1 MNTNILKTRY
11 EMKRQKLAHEGIFSF
26 FSKFKKNQEDERRL
40 IKIKTI
46 KLRIYWV
53 HFLSLKKAIKT

>member
-11 EMKRQKLAHEGIFSF
+11 EMKRQKLAHEGIFYF
-26 FSKFKKNQEDERRL
+26 FSNITKKKNQQDQRRL

-46 KLRIYWV
+46 KLRTYWV
-53 HFLSLKKAIKT
+53 HF

>member
-1 MNTNILKTRY
+1 
-11 EMKRQKLAHEGIFSF
+11 MKRQKLAHEGIFSF
-26 FSKFKKNQEDERRL
+26 FSKLKKNQEDERRL

>member
-11 EMKRQKLAHEGIFSF
+11 EMKRQKLTHEGIFYF
-26 FSKFKKNQEDERRL
+26 FSNISKKKNQQDQRRL

-46 KLRIYWV
+46 KLRTYWV
-53 HFLSLKKAIKT
+53 HF

>member
-1 MNTNILKTRY
+1 
-11 EMKRQKLAHEGIFSF
+11 MKRQKLAHEGIFSF
-26 FSKFKKNQEDERRL
+26 FSKFKKNLEDERRL